1 MDITL
6 DRSARSDVAER
17 TTSISSSH
25 LITAAIGAVPFIL
38 AVIGIRTGLAGYR
51 AWFSDED
58 GLAENLQF
66 AFLVLGTFGAGYV
79 AHARWRRGERLLAL
93 LYVGLAFA
101 LFFVAGEEV
110 SWGQRELDIATPP
123 EWASHNI
130 QGEITLHNTYLFTPI
145 FSLAQLVLGLG
156 VALAALTPWHRFLPP
171 RWDRLRELLVPGP
184 ALASYFLMSAAWRAY
199 RYTFVTPQ
207 TPAWIGELSEVPEL
221 ILYLGLLLFV
231 ADQVRRVRRT
241 AATRPIPAHAR

>member
-6 DRSARSDVAER
+6 DRAARGEVAER
-17 TTSISSSH
+17 STAVRAHH
-25 LITAAIGAVPFIL
+25 LLTAGIAVVPFVL

-66 AFLVLGTFGAGYV
+66 VFLVLGTFGAGVV
-79 AHARWRRGERLLAL
+79 AHARWRRGERILAL
-93 LYVGLAFA
+93 LYVGLALA

-156 VALAALTPWHRFLPP
+156 IALAALTPWSRLVPT
-171 RWDRLRELLVPGP
+171 RWDEIRQVLVPGP

-199 RYTFVTPQ
+199 RYLFVTPQ

-231 ADQVRRVRRT
+231 VEQVRRVRRSPV
-241 AATRPIPAHAR
+241 AAR